1 VRSEKWSD
9 WRVELPGTVCR
20 QNVLKMRRTAK
31 SDADEML
38 RGVRVLLDAAS
49 RFNGVI
55 VGPRIPSPEEL
66 TEDAT

>member
-1 VRSEKWSD
+1 
-9 WRVELPGTVCR
+9 
-20 QNVLKMRRTAK
+20 
-31 SDADEML
+31 ML